1 MTSRTLLHY
10 WIQLSYE
17 ICPLLSTLFCY
28 LHSTAARCYI
38 IIHTEEALP
47 ESVSLIHLTQ
57 VYKDINGVVYAATL
71 GHVDIA
77 KGDGM
82 KLKFIGNKIVGHV

>member
-1 MTSRTLLHY
+1 MRSVHC
-10 WIQLSYE
+10 S
-17 ICPLLSTLFCY
+17 
-28 LHSTAARCYI
+28 LHSTAIYTLLLLDVILLYI
-38 IIHTEEALP
+38 LKRLYL
-47 ESVSLIHLTQ
+47 SLYLEYISLSQ

-82 KLKFIGNKIVGHV
+82 ILKFIESDK